1 MFRVLEGKCVIA
13 PAAGCAWK
21 TPMLGNP
28 AFRAGRAAVPSSN
41 PESSRIPELRAA
53 FGPGGAAE
61 FKRLHEVAGVAE
73 EDTIVSGVSGR
84 YASALFSLAQ
94 DDRQTEAVANALAR
108 FDTLIAESPDLERLV
123 RSPVFSAADQL
134 KALNAVLAQADIGG
148 IAANFIRLV
157 ASKRRLFFIREMIAD
172 YRKLYDASRGVTR
185 AEVTSATALTDANV
199 ASLKDSL
206 RAASGGREVDLDM
219 KVDPSIIGGLIV
231 KLGSRMIDG
240 SLKTKL
246 NAIRLAMK
254 EVG

>member
-1 MFRVLEGKCVIA
+1 V
-13 PAAGCAWK
+13 
-21 TPMLGNP
+21 T
-28 AFRAGRAAVPSSN
+28 
-41 PESSRIPELRAA
+41 
-53 FGPGGAAE
+53 
-61 FKRLHEVAGVAE
+61 E
-73 EDTIVSGVSGR
+73 EDTIVSGVAGR

-94 DDRQTEAVANALAR
+94 DQRQSEAVADALAR
-108 FDTLIAESPDLERLV
+108 FDALIAESPDLERLV

-134 KALNAVLAQADIGG
+134 KALDAVFAQAEISGV
-148 IAANFIRLV
+148 AANFIRLV
-157 ASKRRLFFIREMIAD
+157 ASKRRLFFIRAMIAD
-172 YRKLYDASRGVTR
+172 YGKLYDASRGVTR
-185 AEVTSATALTDANV
+185 AEVTSASALTDASV

-231 KLGSRMIDG
+231 KLGSRMVDG

>member
-1 MFRVLEGKCVIA
+1 
-13 PAAGCAWK
+13 
-21 TPMLGNP
+21 MLGNP
-28 AFRAGRAAVPSSN
+28 AFRAGWAARSSSSA
-41 PESSRIPELRAA
+41 ESSKIPELRAA
-53 FGPGGAAE
+53 FRPGDAAE
-61 FKRLHEVAGVAE
+61 FKRLCEVAGVAE
-73 EDTIVSGVSGR
+73 EDTIVSGVPGR
-84 YASALFSLAQ
+84 YASAVFSLAQ
-94 DDRQTEAVANALAR
+94 DDRQTEAVADALAR
-108 FDTLIAESPDLERLV
+108 FDALIAESPDLERLV

-134 KALNAVLAQADIGG
+134 KALNAILADAGIGG
-148 IAANFIRLV
+148 IAANFIRL
-157 ASKRRLFFIREMIAD
+157 AATKRRLFFIREMIAV

-199 ASLKDSL
+199 AALKDSL

-231 KLGSRMIDG
+231 KLGSRMVDG